1 MKLVHFEK
9 KLGLPASTAIT
20 VGAVIGVGIFV
31 IVGPMGANSGSW
43 MPVCLA
49 IAALPAIFGTLVS
62 IALGSTIPTD
72 AGGFYYTRQLLGRY
86 FGSAASVLV
95 IIGAMG
101 AMLTVS
107 IGVADYLR
115 MYFPWLPR
123 PLIACGMILLTWLI
137 NWIGIMASAGFQIIT
152 VAQLITGIA
161 LVIVP
166 AILSGGNPDFSQALP
181 AGTSGFMQACV
192 IAMLTYTGFNIIGE
206 MGDEIE
212 NPRRNVPL
220 TIILGLGIVII
231 LYVGMGWVV
240 SGTLSVAEMKTSKVA
255 ALDTAMHY
263 LPKWTAHYINLAA
276 FGAAITSVNAVF
288 LAAPRELLA
297 LSGEKMMPQWLVKYN
312 EKRQNF
318 PVAMAIISLLGC
330 GLTFINL
337 EPDAWG
343 MFCVAGLMATNGI
356 ISIGAFRLFKVFPE
370 QIKTA
375 PFPIKKWW
383 LFPSAVLSTI
393 FSLAFTG
400 MAMFF
405 YKPVLYLCAVLIL
418 AILFLAYRT
427 RGSASS
433 SQSI

>member
-9 KLGLPASTAIT
+9 KLSLAAATAIT

-31 IVGPMGANSGSW
+31 IVGPMGANSGPW
-43 MPVCLA
+43 MPVCFL

-72 AGGFYYTRQLLGRY
+72 AGGFFYTRALLGRY
-86 FGSAASVLV
+86 AGAAASVLV

-107 IGVADYLR
+107 IGVADYMR
-115 MYFPWLPR
+115 MYFPGLSR

-137 NWIGIMASAGFQIIT
+137 NWIGIMASARFQVIT
-152 VAQLITGIA
+152 VAQLITGII
-161 LVIVP
+161 LIIVP
-166 AILSGGNPDFSQALP
+166 AVIGGGNPDFSQPLP
-181 AGTSGFMQACV
+181 NGTSGFLQACV

-220 TIILGLGIVII
+220 TIALGLGIVII
-231 LYVGMGWVV
+231 LYVAMGWVV
-240 SGTLSVAEMKTSKVA
+240 AGTLSAAEMKVSKVA
-255 ALDTAMHY
+255 AMDTAMRY

-276 FGAAITSVNAVF
+276 FAAAITSVNAVF

-297 LSGEKMMPQWLVKYN
+297 LSGEKMMPQLLVKYN

-318 PVAMAIISLLGC
+318 PIAMAVISLTGC

-343 MFCVAGLMATNGI
+343 MFCVAGLMATNFI
-356 ISIGAFRLFKVFPE
+356 ISVGAFRLIKIFPE
-370 QIKTA
+370 HIKTS
-375 PFPIKKWW
+375 PFPIRKWW
-383 LFPSAVLSTI
+383 LFPASALSAI
-393 FSLAFTG
+393 FSLAFAG
-400 MAMFF
+400 MAMYF
-405 YKPVLYLCAVLIL
+405 YRPVAYVCLLLIL
-418 AILFLAYRT
+418 GVLFLAYRT
-427 RGSASS
+427 RASASS
-433 SQSI
+433 SKGI